1 MSNFVVSARKYRPAR
16 FDEVVG
22 QQHVSQTLKNALQ
35 NDQLAHAFLFC
46 GPRGVG
52 KTTCARILAK
62 VLNCENITS
71 DHEACNECQSCKSF
85 NQNASFNITELDAAS
100 NNSVEHIRAL
110 IEQVRF
116 QPQQGQY
123 KIFIID
129 EVHMLSQQAFNAFLK
144 TLEEPPSYA
153 IFILATTEK
162 HKIIPTILSRCQI
175 FDFRRIQVS
184 DTVAHLQAICEKEG
198 IEGNKDALHIIAQK
212 ADGALRDALSIF
224 DRITSSLT
232 AADGTKT
239 ITYDHVIENL
249 NVLDYDYYFKLVDAM
264 LLEDVSKVLLIFD
277 DILKKGFEADIF
289 INGLADHLRNLL
301 VCKDEATL
309 QLLEVSDG
317 LKDRYKEQATVAPG
331 SFMLTALNISNDCD
345 VNYKMARNKR
355 LHVEMAIIKMAYIS
369 RAVTLSQQPAQAN
382 PLLEKKTLDQSE
394 PVKKETLTAPLN
406 KNRPTTVAKD
416 APVAPKATTE
426 KAPTEIM
433 AAPAPNKKT
442 VNPNAGIT
450 SEHDTPT
457 LLNLDDLENEFDEEV
472 NTDTEAPKE
481 ALDPTAL
488 RQVWNQFSETVS
500 SPSLRTTLK
509 KAELQIDINQVN
521 VIVTSTIAKEL
532 IQAEGNL
539 MPYVREH
546 LKREDLTM
554 SLSINSSK
562 TDTET
567 MAKPKSLL
575 TIKEKYEMMKEQ
587 NPNIEDLRKRFDLK
601 PDA

>member
-62 VLNCENITS
+62 VLNCENITK
-71 DHEACNECQSCKSF
+71 DHEACNECNSCKSF
-85 NQNASFNITELDAAS
+85 NESASFNITELDAAS

-184 DTVAHLQAICEKEG
+184 DTVAHLQGICEKEN
-198 IEGNKDALHIIAQK
+198 IEANKDALHIIAQK

-224 DRITSSLT
+224 DRITSSLD
-232 AADGTKT
+232 ASKGTRK
-239 ITYDHVIENL
+239 ISYDHVIENL
-249 NVLDYDYYFKLVDAM
+249 NVLDYDYYFKIVDAM
-264 LLEDVSKVLLIFD
+264 LVEDVANVLLIFD

-301 VCKDEATL
+301 VAKDEATL
-309 QLLEVSDG
+309 QLLDVSEG
-317 LKDRYKEQATVAPG
+317 LKDRYKEQAKATPS
-331 SFMLTALNISNDCD
+331 SFMLTALNITNDCD

-355 LHVEMAIIKMAYIS
+355 LHVEMAIIKMTYIG
-369 RAVTLSQQPAQAN
+369 RAVKLSQQAVQAPPPQN
-382 PLLEKKTLDQSE
+382 TIEKKTVDLKSPPSTPVSSAPIKNQTTEAQKTQPKSAVE
-394 PVKKETLTAPLN
+394 PSPAKVIASPPSSKKEAL
-406 KNRPTTVAKD
+406 PTVGI
-416 APVAPKATTE
+416 TTE
-426 KAPTEIM
+426 
-433 AAPAPNKKT
+433 
-442 VNPNAGIT
+442 
-450 SEHDTPT
+450 HDAPT
-457 LLNLDDLENEFDEEV
+457 LLNLDDLEEEFENDKTSDEK
-472 NTDTEAPKE
+472 APKE
-481 ALDPTAL
+481 ALKPEEL
-488 RQVWNQFSETVS
+488 RQVWDQFSETVN
-500 SPSLRTTLK
+500 SPSLKTTLK
-509 KAELQIDINQVN
+509 KSELQIEENQIN
-521 VIVTSTIAKEL
+521 VIVASTIAKEL
-532 IQAEGNL
+532 VQAEGNL

-546 LKREDLTM
+546 LKRGDLTM
-554 SLSINSSK
+554 SIKIDTSK
-562 TDTET
+562 MPEESVV
-567 MAKPKSLL
+567 KPKKLL
-575 TIKEKYEMMKEQ
+575 SVKEKFDLMKEQ
-587 NPNIEDLRKRFDLK
+587 NPLVDDMRERFNLK
-601 PDA
+601 PDYD

>member
-1 MSNFVVSARKYRPAR
+1 MSNFIVSARKYRPAR

-62 VLNCENITS
+62 VLNCENITA
-71 DHEACNECQSCKSF
+71 DHEACNECSSCKSF
-85 NQNASFNITELDAAS
+85 NENASFNITELDAAS

-144 TLEEPPSYA
+144 TLEEPPAYA

-184 DTVAHLQAICEKEG
+184 SIVDHLNNICQKEN
-198 IEGNKDALHIIAQK
+198 IEADKDALHIIGQK

-224 DRITSSLT
+224 DRISSSLSST
-232 AADGTKT
+232 DGKRK

-249 NVLDYDYYFKLVDAM
+249 NVLDYDYYFKIVDAM
-264 LLEDVSKVLLIFD
+264 LVEDLSKVLLTFD
-277 DILKKGFEADIF
+277 DILKKGFEADLF

-301 VCKDEATL
+301 VCKDPSTL

-317 LKDRYKEQATVAPG
+317 LKDRYHQQAQSVPG
-331 SFMLTALNISNDCD
+331 SFMLTALNICNDCD

-355 LHVEMAIIKMAYIS
+355 LHVEMAIIKMTYIN
-369 RAVTLSQQPAQAN
+369 RAIHIAQHPGPATA
-382 PLLEKKTLDQSE
+382 PVEEKKTPDLSTSE
-394 PVKKETLTAPLN
+394 SPTPVSQNNPVLPEPSAISSSPET
-406 KNRPTTVAKD
+406 TT
-416 APVAPKATTE
+416 TQ
-426 KAPTEIM
+426 TEIKES
-433 AAPAPNKKT
+433 PVVEEKKSPLPT
-442 VNPNAGIT
+442 VGIR
-450 SEHDTPT
+450 SEYDTPT
-457 LLNLDDLENEFDEEV
+457 LLNLDDLEEAYEE
-472 NTDTEAPKE
+472 EAPEVVKPKKAINPE
-481 ALDPTAL
+481 TL
-488 RQVWNQFSETVS
+488 RAAWDQFSDTVQ
-500 SPSLRTTLK
+500 SPSLKATLK
-509 KAELQIDINQVN
+509 RAELEIEDAQITV
-521 VIVTSTIAKEL
+521 VIGSTMAKEL
-532 IQAEGNL
+532 IQQENKL
-539 MPYVREH
+539 MPFIRKQ
-546 LKREDLTM
+546 LQRDDLTM
-554 SLSINSSK
+554 KLKVDQSK
-562 TDTET
+562 MPEE
-567 MAKPKSLL
+567 AIVKPKKLL
-575 TIKEKYEMMKEQ
+575 TIKEKYDLMKEQ
-587 NPNIEDLRKRFDLK
+587 NPLIDNLRKKFELK
-601 PDA
+601 PDND